1 MAHTIKTNAEGR
13 ASVTVD
19 VDDLETPYIQRS
31 YSESWCH
38 VTSQTAKG
46 TLTMTEDECSE
57 AYAIARKEY
66 DEARARLES
75 IKHVSSIFCEKF
87 IEDSDIQPD

>member
-1 MAHTIKTNAEGR
+1 MPYTLKTSTEGKTI
-13 ASVTVD
+13 VTVD

-46 TLTMTEDECSE
+46 TLTMTEEECSKS
-57 AYAIARKEY
+57 YALARKEY
-66 DEARARLES
+66 DEAKARLES
-75 IKHVSSIFCEKF
+75 IRHVSSIFFEKF
-87 IEDSDIQPD
+87 IENSS

>member
-1 MAHTIKTNAEGR
+1 MAFTIKTNTEGK

-46 TLTMTEDECSE
+46 TLTMTEDECSKS
-57 AYAIARKEY
+57 YALARKEY
-66 DEARARLES
+66 DEAKARLDS
-75 IKHVSSIFCEKF
+75 LKYVSSVFFEKF
-87 IEDSDIQPD
+87 LEDNDFAQD

>member
-1 MAHTIKTNAEGR
+1 MAFTINTNTEGR
-13 ASVTVD
+13 TTVTVD
-19 VDDLETPYIQRS
+19 VEDLETPYIQRS

-46 TLTMTEDECSE
+46 TLTMTETECSE
-57 AYAIARKEY
+57 AYALARKEY
-66 DEARARLES
+66 EEAKARLES

>member
-1 MAHTIKTNAEGR
+1 MPYTLKTNTEGR
-13 ASVTVD
+13 ATVTVD

-46 TLTMTEDECSE
+46 TLTMTETECSE

>member
-1 MAHTIKTNAEGR
+1 MAYTIQTNAEGR
-13 ASVTVD
+13 TTVTVD

-46 TLTMTEDECSE
+46 TLTMTEDECSKS
-57 AYAIARKEY
+57 YALARKEY
-66 DEARARLES
+66 DEAKARLDS
-75 IKHVSSIFCEKF
+75 LRHVSSIFFEKF

>member
-13 ASVTVD
+13 ATVTVD

-31 YSESWCH
+31 YSQRWCH
-38 VTSQTAKG
+38 GTSETAKG
-46 TLTMTEDECSE
+46 TLTMTETECSE
-57 AYAIARKEY
+57 AYALARKEY
-66 DEARARLES
+66 DEAKARLES

>member
-1 MAHTIKTNAEGR
+1 MSYTLRTNAKGE
-13 ASVTVD
+13 AIVTVS

-31 YSESWCH
+31 YGGSWCH

-46 TLTMTEDECSE
+46 TLTMTETECSE
-57 AYAIARKEY
+57 AYALARKEY
-66 DEARARLES
+66 DDAKARLDS
-75 IKHVSSIFCEKF
+75 IRHVSSIFFEKF

>member
-1 MAHTIKTNAEGR
+1 MAFTIKTNAEGR
-13 ASVTVD
+13 TTVTVD
-19 VDDLETPYIQRS
+19 VDDLDTPYIQRS

-46 TLTMTEDECSE
+46 TLTMTETECSE

-66 DEARARLES
+66 DEARARLYS
-75 IKHVSSIFCEKF
+75 PKHVSSIFFEKF

>member
-1 MAHTIKTNAEGR
+1 MAFTINTNTEGR
-13 ASVTVD
+13 TTVTVD
-19 VDDLETPYIQRS
+19 VEDLETPYIQRS

-46 TLTMTEDECSE
+46 TLTMTETECSE
-57 AYAIARKEY
+57 AYALARKEY
-66 DEARARLES
+66 DEAKARLES

>member
-13 ASVTVD
+13 ATVTVD

-46 TLTMTEDECSE
+46 TLTMTETECSE

-66 DEARARLES
+66 DEAKARLDS
-75 IKHVSSIFCEKF
+75 LRHVSSVFFEKF
-87 IEDSDIQPD
+87 IEDSDIQAD

>member
-13 ASVTVD
+13 ATVTVD

-31 YSESWCH
+31 YSQSWCH
-38 VTSQTAKG
+38 VSSQTPKG
-46 TLTMTEDECSE
+46 TLTMTETECSE

-87 IEDSDIQPD
+87 IEDSNIQPD

>member
-1 MAHTIKTNAEGR
+1 MAFTIKTNAEGR
-13 ASVTVD
+13 TTVTVD

-31 YSESWCH
+31 YGKTWCH

-46 TLTMTEDECSE
+46 TLTMPEDECSE
-57 AYAIARKEY
+57 AYALARKEF
-66 DEARARLES
+66 DEAKARLES
-75 IKHVSSIFCEKF
+75 IKHVSSIFFEKF

>member
-1 MAHTIKTNAEGR
+1 MAFTIKTNTEGR
-13 ASVTVD
+13 TTVTVD

-38 VTSQTAKG
+38 VHSSTPKG
-46 TLTMTEDECSE
+46 TLTMTETECSE

>member
-1 MAHTIKTNAEGR
+1 MAYTLNTDDNGTTR
-13 ASVTVD
+13 VTVD
-19 VDDLETPYIQRS
+19 VDDLDTPYIQRS

-46 TLTMTEDECSE
+46 TLTMTETECSE

-87 IEDSDIQPD
+87 IEDSDIQAD